1 MVYLGDKVMKLDFKT
16 WMLILVFGLPVFLV
30 SFIAILYFANCG
42 FNSDCSQAGLPDV
55 LHTPIPTLI
64 PATLPVGNT
73 RINAPVEARCLV
85 TARTLL
91 RAWVSAGYPE
101 NNSFQFTDKNGV
113 NCEGT
118 FAVDVQPLF
127 TDGNLWY
134 AGSMA
139 CASCHNSVIAKA
151 AARMDLSSYAAI
163 VSGSQRASQDAK
175 GNDILG
181 GGVWENSLL
190 NQKLFILKEMP
201 LGHPANAFPDDGPPI
216 LAGHPKPKK

>member
-1 MVYLGDKVMKLDFKT
+1 MGYLGDKGMKRDLKT
-16 WMLILVFGLPVFLV
+16 WMLLLVFGLPVFLA

-42 FNSDCSQAGLPDV
+42 FDSDCSQAGLPDV

-64 PATLPVGNT
+64 PVIHSVGDKG
-73 RINAPVEARCLV
+73 INAPVEAKCLV

-91 RAWVSAGYPE
+91 SAWVSSGFPE
-101 NNSFQFTDKNGV
+101 KELFQFTDNAGAI
-113 NCEGT
+113 CEAT
-118 FAVDVQPLF
+118 FAVDVIPLF

-134 AGSMA
+134 SGSMS
-139 CASCHNSVIAKA
+139 CASCHIAVIDKA
-151 AARMDLSSYAAI
+151 AARMDLSSYAGI
-163 VSGSQRASQDAK
+163 LSGSQRSSEEVN

-181 GGVWENSLL
+181 GGDWENSLL

-201 LGHPANAFPDDGPPI
+201 LGHPASVFPDDGPTF

>member
-1 MVYLGDKVMKLDFKT
+1 MGYLGDKGMKRDFKT
-16 WMLILVFGLPVFLV
+16 WMLLLVFGLPVFLA

-42 FNSDCSQAGLPDV
+42 FSSDCSQVGLPGV
-55 LHTPIPTLI
+55 LHTPIPTLV
-64 PATLPVGNT
+64 PATMPAPHMV
-73 RINAPVEARCLV
+73 INAPGEAKCIV
-85 TARTLL
+85 TARTMLS
-91 RAWVSAGYPE
+91 AWVSSGYPE
-101 NNSFQFTDKNGV
+101 KNSFQFTDKNGV

-139 CASCHNSVIAKA
+139 CASCHNNVIAKA
-151 AARMDLSSYAAI
+151 AARMDLSSYAGI
-163 VSGSQRASQDAK
+163 LSGSQRSSQDVN

-181 GGVWENSLL
+181 GGNWEKSLL

-201 LGHPANAFPDDGPPI
+201 LGHPASAFPDDGPTI
-216 LAGHPKPKK
+216 LAGHPKP